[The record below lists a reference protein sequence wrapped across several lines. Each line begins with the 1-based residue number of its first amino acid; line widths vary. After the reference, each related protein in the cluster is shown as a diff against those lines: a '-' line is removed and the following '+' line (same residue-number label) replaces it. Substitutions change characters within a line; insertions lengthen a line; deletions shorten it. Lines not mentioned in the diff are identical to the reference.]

1 MSKAAVMKR
10 LVETHR
16 QAFCFMPS
24 SHNPQLPLSQDAYTL
39 VDVGGADLREELR
52 ALSKMVR

>member
-1 MSKAAVMKR
+1 MTKATTTLTRA
-10 LVETHR
+10 ETHR

-39 VDVGGADLREELR
+39 VDVGGLTCA
-52 ALSKMVR
+52 KNCGH